1 MLWMLR
7 KGVSNEEDLQPALV
21 PTWVPVVQQ
30 HPAREVL
37 GLQGELMS
45 VYRIRERIDGGEWNE
60 GAGGRVYRTLSAA
73 RGNVT
78 RMKDRYSW
86 WGKNSTHTRE
96 WKIQEAVT
104 EWGDLPS

>member
-1 MLWMLR
+1 
-7 KGVSNEEDLQPALV
+7 
-21 PTWVPVVQQ
+21 
-30 HPAREVL
+30 VL

-73 RGNVT
+73 RANIT
-78 RMKDRYSW
+78 LMKRRYSNARYW
-86 WGKNSTHTRE
+86 DRRPRE